1 MLKKILVSLFIT
13 VIALNVSVAQ
23 EHDQHNESSN
33 QEGHST
39 ESHNSELEKNA
50 HNTGHDDHSNEEHD
64 SEAFDMGGMI
74 MHHIL
79 DEHGWEL
86 AHGVKIPL
94 PIILYSAEH
103 GLDIFSSSRFEE
115 GNGSYGPYSIHHE
128 KIALSSDH
136 HATVWDF
143 SITKNV
149 ASLLLSAILLIL
161 ILTAVARGYKKNEGR
176 APKGIQSLLEPVI
189 TTIKDEVVKPS
200 IGPKYEAYLP
210 YMLTL
215 FFFILVNNLMGLT
228 PGAAN
233 LTGNIAVTLT
243 LALITFVIVHFKAN
257 KNYWM
262 HIVKPPGVPGWL
274 LPLFWIIEIIGVI
287 MKPASLTIRLF
298 ANITGGHI
306 IILSFIGLI
315 FMFRSWGVGSGVWII
330 GTLMSLIEILVA
342 FIQAYI
348 FTLLSS
354 MYIGSAIEEHHD
366 H

>member
-1 MLKKILVSLFIT
+1 MLKKLFVTLFISAF
-13 VIALNVSVAQ
+13 ALNVSVAQ
-23 EHDQHNESSN
+23 EHSD
-33 QEGHST
+33 EGENSHKEDHST
-39 ESHNSELEKNA
+39 ESHNS
-50 HNTGHDDHSNEEHD
+50 HEEE
-64 SEAFDMGGMI
+64 SFDMGGMI

-94 PIILYSAEH
+94 PIIVYSKEQ
-103 GLDIFSSSRFEE
+103 GFDVFLSSRFDE
-115 GNGSYGPYSIHHE
+115 GNGTYGAYTIHHE
-128 KIALSSDH
+128 KIALTSDH

-149 ASLLLSAILLIL
+149 ASLILSAIILMLIF
-161 ILTAVARGYKKNEGR
+161 TAVARGYKRNAGK

-200 IGPKYEAYLP
+200 IGPKYESYLP

-243 LALITFVIVHFKAN
+243 LALITFVMVHFKAN

-274 LPLFWIIEIIGVI
+274 LPLFWIIEIIGVV

-306 IILSFIGLI
+306 IILSFIGLV

-330 GTLMSLIEILVA
+330 GTMMSLIEILVA

>member
-1 MLKKILVSLFIT
+1 MFKKLLLTFSFSVLISGFLFAQHDG
-13 VIALNVSVAQ
+13 ALHEEDTDDYV
-23 EHDQHNESSN
+23 ERHE
-33 QEGHST
+33 
-39 ESHNSELEKNA
+39 
-50 HNTGHDDHSNEEHD
+50 DHSE
-64 SEAFDMGGMI
+64 EAFDMGGMI

-79 DEHGWEL
+79 DEHGWEF
-86 AHGVKIPL
+86 AHGFKLPL
-94 PIILYSAEH
+94 PVILYSK
-103 GLDIFSSSRFEE
+103 EE
-115 GNGSYGPYSIHHE
+115 GFDTFLSSKFDERGEYGPYVNHHE
-128 KIALSSDH
+128 KIALADDH

-149 ASLLLSAILLIL
+149 ASLLLSAIIL
-161 ILTAVARGYKKNEGR
+161 FLVFTAVGRGYEKNRGK
-176 APKGIQSLLEPVI
+176 APSGIQSFLEPVI
-189 TTIKDEVVKPS
+189 MTIKDEVVKPN
-200 IGPKYEAYLP
+200 IGPKYETYLP

-215 FFFILVNNLMGLT
+215 FFFILVNNLIGLT

-233 LTGNIAVTLT
+233 LSGNISVTLS
-243 LALITFVIVHFKAN
+243 LALITFVIVHVKAN

-262 HIVKPPGVPGWL
+262 HLVAPPGVPGWL
-274 LPLFWIIEIIGVI
+274 KPLFWIIEGIGVF

-306 IILSFIGLI
+306 ILLSFIGLI
-315 FMFRSWGVGSGVWII
+315 FLFKNYAVGGGVWAI
-330 GTLMSLIEILVA
+330 GTFMSLIEILVA

>member
-1 MLKKILVSLFIT
+1 MFKKLLLTVSLSVLSLGFLFAQHEEVKT
-13 VIALNVSVAQ
+13 GDAHHEVS
-23 EHDQHNESSN
+23 EN
-33 QEGHST
+33 QDYV
-39 ESHNSELEKNA
+39 EKYEDRA
-50 HNTGHDDHSNEEHD
+50 EET
-64 SEAFDMGGMI
+64 FDMGGMI

-79 DEHGWEL
+79 DEHGWEF
-86 AHGVKIPL
+86 AHGFKLPL
-94 PIILYSAEH
+94 PVIVYSKDH
-103 GLDIFSSSRFEE
+103 GLDFFSSARFDDNA
-115 GNGSYGPYSIHHE
+115 GAYGPYVMHHE
-128 KIALSSDH
+128 KIALVDNH

-149 ASLLLSAILLIL
+149 ASLFLSAIILLLIF
-161 ILTAVARGYKKNEGR
+161 TAVGRGYKKNKGK
-176 APKGIQSLLEPVI
+176 APSGIQSFLEPVI
-189 TTIKDEVVKPS
+189 LTIKDEVVKPS
-200 IGPKYEAYLP
+200 IGPKYEVYLP

-215 FFFILVNNLMGLT
+215 FFFILVNNLIGLT

-262 HIVKPPGVPGWL
+262 HIVAPPGVPGWL
-274 LPLFWIIEIIGVI
+274 KPLFWLIEAIGVI

-306 IILSFIGLI
+306 ILLSFIGLI
-315 FMFRSWGVGSGVWII
+315 FLFKNYAVGGGVWAI
-330 GTLMSLIEILVA
+330 GTFMSIIEILVA

>member
-1 MLKKILVSLFIT
+1 MFKKLLLTVSLSVFSIGFLLAQHEE
-13 VIALNVSVAQ
+13 VVEDAAQDEVS
-23 EHDQHNESSN
+23 ENEN
-33 QEGHST
+33 YVERHEEKEE
-39 ESHNSELEKNA
+39 ES
-50 HNTGHDDHSNEEHD
+50 
-64 SEAFDMGGMI
+64 FDMGGMI

-79 DEHGWEL
+79 DTHGWEF
-86 AHGVKIPL
+86 AHGFKLPL
-94 PIILYSAEH
+94 PVILYSKEH
-103 GLDIFSSSRFEE
+103 GLSMFSSARFDE
-115 GNGSYGPYSIHHE
+115 NGGTYGPYAIHHE
-128 KIALSSDH
+128 KIAVADNH

-149 ASLLLSAILLIL
+149 ASLILSAVILLL
-161 ILTAVARGYKKNEGR
+161 IFTAVARGYKKNAGK
-176 APKGIQSLLEPVI
+176 APSGIQSFFEPVI

-215 FFFILVNNLMGLT
+215 FFFILVNNLIGLT

-262 HIVKPPGVPGWL
+262 HIVAPPGVPGWL
-274 LPLFWIIEIIGVI
+274 KPLFWLIEAIGVL

-306 IILSFIGLI
+306 ILLSFVGLI
-315 FMFRSWGVGSGVWII
+315 FLFKNYAVGGGVWAI
-330 GTLMSLIEILVA
+330 GTFMSVIEILVA

-354 MYIGSAIEEHHD
+354 MYIGSAIEEVHD

>member
-1 MLKKILVSLFIT
+1 MFKKLVLILSLS
-13 VIALNVSVAQ
+13 VIALGFATAQHENVTKDPVQSEVS
-23 EHDQHNESSN
+23 EHKDYVERHE
-33 QEGHST
+33 
-39 ESHNSELEKNA
+39 
-50 HNTGHDDHSNEEHD
+50 DHAE
-64 SEAFDMGGMI
+64 EAFDMGGMI

-79 DEHGWEL
+79 DEHGWEF
-86 AHGVKIPL
+86 AHGFKLPL
-94 PIILYSAEH
+94 PVIVYSKSE
-103 GLDIFSSSRFEE
+103 GLQVFSSARFDEN
-115 GNGSYGPYSIHHE
+115 NGVFGPYEIHHE
-128 KIALSSDH
+128 KIALSADH
-136 HATVWDF
+136 HETVWDF

-149 ASLLLSAILLIL
+149 ASLFLSAIIL
-161 ILTAVARGYKKNEGR
+161 IVVFLAVGRGYKKNKGK
-176 APKGIQSLLEPVI
+176 APSGIQSFLEPVI
-189 TTIKDEVVKPS
+189 LTIKDEVVKPS

-215 FFFILVNNLMGLT
+215 FFFILVNNLVGLT

-243 LALITFVIVHFKAN
+243 LALITFVIVHVKAN

-262 HIVKPPGVPGWL
+262 HLVAPPGVPGWL
-274 LPLFWIIEIIGVI
+274 KPLFWLIEAIGVI

-306 IILSFIGLI
+306 ILLSFIGLI
-315 FMFRSWGVGSGVWII
+315 FLFKNYAVGGGVWAI
-330 GTLMSLIEILVA
+330 GTFMSLIEVLVA

-354 MYIGSAIEEHHD
+354 MYIGTAIEEHHD

>member
-1 MLKKILVSLFIT
+1 MFKKLLLTVLLSVFSISFLSAQHDEEASHEVVSG
-13 VIALNVSVAQ
+13 
-23 EHDQHNESSN
+23 NEDFV
-33 QEGHST
+33 ERH
-39 ESHNSELEKNA
+39 
-50 HNTGHDDHSNEEHD
+50 EEHAE
-64 SEAFDMGGMI
+64 EAFDMGGMI

-79 DEHGWEL
+79 DEHGWEF
-86 AHGVKIPL
+86 AHGFKIPL
-94 PIILYSAEH
+94 PIIVYTAQN
-103 GLDIFSSSRFEE
+103 GLDIFSSARFDEN
-115 GNGSYGPYSIHHE
+115 NGEYGDYVMHHE
-128 KIALSSDH
+128 KISLKSDH

-149 ASLLLSAILLIL
+149 ASLLLSAVILIL
-161 ILTAVARGYKKNEGR
+161 IFTAVAKGYKKNAGK
-176 APKGIQSLLEPVI
+176 APSGIQSFFEPVI
-189 TTIKDEVVKPS
+189 TTIRDEVVKPS

-215 FFFILVNNLMGLT
+215 FFFILINNLIGLT

-233 LTGNIAVTLT
+233 LTGNIAVTLV
-243 LALITFVIVHFKAN
+243 LALITFVMVHFKAN

-274 LPLFWIIEIIGVI
+274 LPLFWIIEIIGVL

-306 IILSFIGLI
+306 ILLSFIGLV
-315 FMFRSWGVGSGVWII
+315 FMFKSYAVGGGVWAI
-330 GTLMSLIEILVA
+330 GTFMSLIEILVA

-354 MYIGSAIEEHHD
+354 MYIGGAIEEHHD

>member
-1 MLKKILVSLFIT
+1 MIKRLLLTLTLSVFYI
-13 VIALNVSVAQ
+13 VSVSAQ
-23 EHDQHNESSN
+23 EEHKEGQTEHVTQHHGNVVEALHD
-33 QEGHST
+33 
-39 ESHNSELEKNA
+39 EKP
-50 HNTGHDDHSNEEHD
+50 
-64 SEAFDMGGMI
+64 FDMGGMI

-79 DEHGWEL
+79 DEHGWEF

-94 PIILYSAEH
+94 PIILYTADR
-103 GLDIFSSSRFEE
+103 GLEVFSSSKLDH
-115 GNGSYGPYSIHHE
+115 GQVYNGYQNQHE
-128 KIALSSDH
+128 HIVRVNEAGVVDESVHPL
-136 HATVWDF
+136 DF

-149 ASLLLSAILLIL
+149 ASLILSALIL
-161 ILTAVARGYKKNEGR
+161 IVVFLLVSKGYQKNKGK
-176 APKGIQSLLEPVI
+176 APSGIQSFLEPVI
-189 TTIKDEVVKPS
+189 LTIRDEVIKPS
-200 IGPKYEAYLP
+200 IGPKYEGYLP

-233 LTGNIAVTLT
+233 LSGNIAVTLT
-243 LALITFVIVHFKAN
+243 LALITFVIVHIKAN

-262 HIVKPPGVPGWL
+262 HIVAPPGVPGWL
-274 LPLFWIIEIIGVI
+274 KPLFWVIEVIGVF

-306 IILSFIGLI
+306 IILSFIGII
-315 FMFRSWGVGSGVWII
+315 FMFKSWGVGAGVGVI
-330 GTLMSLIEILVA
+330 GTFMSMIEIIVA

>member
-1 MLKKILVSLFIT
+1 MFKKLLLTVSLSVFSVFI
-13 VIALNVSVAQ
+13 SFAQ
-23 EHDQHNESSN
+23 HEEATH
-33 QEGHST
+33 EGGEGDFVERH
-39 ESHNSELEKNA
+39 E
-50 HNTGHDDHSNEEHD
+50 DHAE
-64 SEAFDMGGMI
+64 EAFDMGGMI

-79 DEHGWEL
+79 DEHGWEF
-86 AHGVKIPL
+86 AHGVKLPL
-94 PIILYSAEH
+94 PVILYTQEH
-103 GLDIFSSSRFEE
+103 GLDIFSSAKFDDH
-115 GNGSYGPYSIHHE
+115 GVYGPYVNHHE
-128 KIALSSDH
+128 KIGLVNDH

-149 ASLLLSAILLIL
+149 ASLFLSAIIL
-161 ILTAVARGYKKNEGR
+161 IAIFLAVGKGYKKNRGK
-176 APKGIQSLLEPVI
+176 APSGIQSFFEPVI
-189 TTIKDEVVKPS
+189 LTIKDEVVKPN
-200 IGPKYEAYLP
+200 IGPKYEKYLP

-215 FFFILVNNLMGLT
+215 FFFILINNLIGLT

-233 LTGNIAVTLT
+233 LSGNISVTLT
-243 LALITFVIVHFKAN
+243 LAIFTFVMVHVKAN

-262 HIVKPPGVPGWL
+262 HLVAPPGVPGWL
-274 LPLFWIIEIIGVI
+274 KPLFWIIEGIGVL

-306 IILSFIGLI
+306 ILLSFIGLI
-315 FMFRSWGVGSGVWII
+315 FLFKNYAVGGGVWAI
-330 GTLMSLIEILVA
+330 GTFMSLIEILVA

>member
-1 MLKKILVSLFIT
+1 MFKKLLLTFSFSVLISGFLF
-13 VIALNVSVAQ
+13 AQ
-23 EHDQHNESSN
+23 HEEA
-33 QEGHST
+33 T
-39 ESHNSELEKNA
+39 
-50 HNTGHDDHSNEEHD
+50 HDDEVVDYVERHEDHAE
-64 SEAFDMGGMI
+64 EAFDMGGMI

-86 AHGVKIPL
+86 AHGFKLPL
-94 PIILYSAEH
+94 PVILYSKTK
-103 GLDIFSSSRFEE
+103 GLDVFLSSKFDV
-115 GNGSYGPYSIHHE
+115 NGVYGPYINHHE
-128 KIALSSDH
+128 KIALADDH
-136 HATVWDF
+136 HTTVLDF

-149 ASLLLSAILLIL
+149 ASLFLSAVILLL
-161 ILTAVARGYKKNEGR
+161 VFTAVGRGYQKNRGK
-176 APKGIQSLLEPVI
+176 APSGIQSFLEPVI
-189 TTIKDEVVKPS
+189 TTIRDEVVKPS

-215 FFFILVNNLMGLT
+215 FFFILVNNLIGLT

-262 HIVKPPGVPGWL
+262 HIVAPPGVPGWL
-274 LPLFWIIEIIGVI
+274 KPLFWLIEVIGVI

-306 IILSFIGLI
+306 ILLSFIGLI
-315 FMFRSWGVGSGVWII
+315 FLFKSMTLGFAGII
-330 GTLMSLIEILVA
+330 PIGIFMSLIEILVA

-354 MYIGSAIEEHHD
+354 MYIGSAIEEHDD

>member
-1 MLKKILVSLFIT
+1 MLKKLFVTLFISAF
-13 VIALNVSVAQ
+13 ALNVSIAQ
-23 EHDQHNESSN
+23 EHSD
-33 QEGHST
+33 EGENSHKEDHST
-39 ESHNSELEKNA
+39 ESHNS
-50 HNTGHDDHSNEEHD
+50 HEEE
-64 SEAFDMGGMI
+64 SFDMGGMI

-94 PIILYSAEH
+94 PIIVYSKEQ
-103 GLDIFSSSRFEE
+103 GFDIFSSSRFDE
-115 GNGSYGPYSIHHE
+115 GNGTYGAYTIHHE
-128 KIALSSDH
+128 KIALTSDH

-149 ASLLLSAILLIL
+149 ASLILSAIILMLIF
-161 ILTAVARGYKKNEGR
+161 TAVARGYKRNAGK

-200 IGPKYEAYLP
+200 IGPKYESYLP

-274 LPLFWIIEIIGVI
+274 LPLFWIIEIIGVV

-306 IILSFIGLI
+306 IILSFIGLV

-330 GTLMSLIEILVA
+330 GTMMSLIEILVA

>member
-1 MLKKILVSLFIT
+1 MFKKLLLT
-13 VIALNVSVAQ
+13 VLLSVFSISFLSAQ
-23 EHDQHNESSN
+23 HDEDASHEVVLENEDFV
-33 QEGHST
+33 ERH
-39 ESHNSELEKNA
+39 
-50 HNTGHDDHSNEEHD
+50 EEHAE
-64 SEAFDMGGMI
+64 EAFDMGGMI

-79 DEHGWEL
+79 DEHGWEF
-86 AHGVKIPL
+86 AHGFKIPL
-94 PIILYSAEH
+94 PIIVYSAQN
-103 GLDIFSSSRFEE
+103 GLDIFSSARFDEN
-115 GNGSYGPYSIHHE
+115 NGEYGDYVMHHE
-128 KIALSSDH
+128 KISLKSDH

-149 ASLLLSAILLIL
+149 ASLLLSAVILIL
-161 ILTAVARGYKKNEGR
+161 IFTAVAKGYKKNAGK
-176 APKGIQSLLEPVI
+176 APSGIQSFFEPVI
-189 TTIKDEVVKPS
+189 TTIRDEVVKPS

-215 FFFILVNNLMGLT
+215 FFFILINNLIGLT

-233 LTGNIAVTLT
+233 LTGNIAVTLV
-243 LALITFVIVHFKAN
+243 LALITFVMVHFKAN

-274 LPLFWIIEIIGVI
+274 LPLFWIIEIIGVL

-306 IILSFIGLI
+306 ILLSFIGLV
-315 FMFRSWGVGSGVWII
+315 FMFKSYAVGGGVWAI
-330 GTLMSLIEILVA
+330 GTFMSLIEILVA

-354 MYIGSAIEEHHD
+354 MYIGGAIEEHHD